1 MLSEVQKSKF
11 TKRAKDEAQKLLRNL
26 NIEKFISTDDT
37 GRLIEQLDC
46 EVSGLVS
53 QKECEHQKIDEELLD
68 IYDLLTDIV
77 LDNEENLDFLNELFF
92 D

>member
-1 MLSEVQKSKF
+1 MLSEVQKNKF

-26 NIEKFISTDDT
+26 NIEKLTENNIGDLQYD
-37 GRLIEQLDC
+37 LDAKVC
-46 EVSGLVS
+46 GLVS
-53 QKECEHQKIDEELLD
+53 QKECENQKNDEELLD

-92 D
+92 